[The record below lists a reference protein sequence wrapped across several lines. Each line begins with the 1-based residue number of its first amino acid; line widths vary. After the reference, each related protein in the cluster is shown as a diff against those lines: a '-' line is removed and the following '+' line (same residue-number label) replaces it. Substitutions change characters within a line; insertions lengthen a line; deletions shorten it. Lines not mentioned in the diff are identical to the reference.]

1 MYTNGLMDLQS
12 LKALVLEK
20 LGKTDEASA
29 LALRAKATN
38 PSDDITLTTLQTV
51 FQRLNNCMI
60 FIFGVLLPM
69 LFVLVT
75 VWLLIS
81 RAERYASNYVIA
93 VLLNLLL
100 CRKVHKFLTRRLGL
114 SSRSS
119 DKSL

>member
-60 FIFGVLLPM
+60 FIFGVLLPI

>member
-1 MYTNGLMDLQS
+1 MDLQS

-60 FIFGVLLPM
+60 FIFGVLLPI

>member
-60 FIFGVLLPM
+60 FFWSFITYPFRFGDCLL
-69 LFVLVT
+69 V
-75 VWLLIS
+75 
-81 RAERYASNYVIA
+81 
-93 VLLNLLL
+93 
-100 CRKVHKFLTRRLGL
+100 
-114 SSRSS
+114 
-119 DKSL
+119 